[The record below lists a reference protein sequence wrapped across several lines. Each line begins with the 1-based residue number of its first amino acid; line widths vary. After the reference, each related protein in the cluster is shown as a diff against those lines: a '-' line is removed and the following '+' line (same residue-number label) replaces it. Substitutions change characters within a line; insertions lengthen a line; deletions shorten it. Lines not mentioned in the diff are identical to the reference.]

1 MFVSTESSELPC
13 KCDVVWT
20 EKCCVCVGGHYV
32 LRDDEDFGSSFLV
45 SETCRQPCR
54 GYNTGGS
61 WRTAGLGM
69 SREGSNTFDTGIL
82 SGGNIVSS
90 M

>member
-1 MFVSTESSELPC
+1 VFVLEAIAYFGMMKTS
-13 KCDVVWT
+13 V
-20 EKCCVCVGGHYV
+20 HY
-32 LRDDEDFGSSFLV
+32 SPV
-45 SETCRQPCR
+45 SETCGQPCR

-69 SREGSNTFDTGIL
+69 SREGSNTFDTGVL